1 MKISIN
7 LYRRFPEYI
16 VSAKRKVKTYAFE
29 HSGGTMT

>member
-16 VSAKRKVKTYAFE
+16 VSTKSKVKTFAFD